1 MKKILESEEN
11 KRLALDI
18 TNSVVQAAIAYGDV
32 DISGLSDEEAKV
44 KLVEYLEELVSSEQ
58 EIVFKVT
65 IKTLCCSRLESL
77 LAKTKLI

>member
-18 TNSVVQAAIAYGDV
+18 ANSVVQAAIAYGDV

-58 EIVFKVT
+58 EIVFKVDH
-65 IKTLCCSRLESL
+65 KDTLLLEARGSR
-77 LAKTKLI
+77 AC